1 MSMKIVNIADLAG
14 TGIYH
19 EFLRVPALNLGL
31 YKHPAGTDIPQ
42 DPHTED
48 DVYYVVSG
56 SGKIAIDGSDHPVST
71 GAVVYV
77 LAKVPHHF
85 HSVTEDL
92 EVLVF
97 FSPAERTLA

>member
-1 MSMKIVNIADLAG
+1 MKIVNIADLEA

-19 EFLRVPALNLGL
+19 EFLRVPALSLGL
-31 YKHPAGTDIPQ
+31 YKHPVGTSVPQ

-48 DVYYVVSG
+48 EVYYVVSG
-56 SGKIAIDGSDHPVST
+56 SGKIVVDGSDYPVAA

-77 LAKVPHHF
+77 PAKVPHHF

-92 EVLVF
+92 NVLVF
-97 FSPAERTLA
+97 FSPAEHTLA

>member
-1 MSMKIVNIADLAG
+1 MSMKIVNIAELEA

-19 EFLRVPALNLGL
+19 EFFRVPALSLGL
-31 YKHPAGTDIPQ
+31 YKHSVGANVPQ

-48 DVYYVVSG
+48 EVYYVVSG
-56 SGKIAIDGSDHPVST
+56 SGKIAINGSDYSVSA

-77 LAKVPHHF
+77 PAKAPHHF

-97 FSPAERTLA
+97 FSPAEGTLA